1 MYERLTKAQRGKWVG
16 RGLINVGPNQ
26 PSENGVLF
34 TIEYLLLSRHT
45 DRLDASRLHR
55 MHSNGDGTLRQ
66 EPWDNDDP
74 SSHDNTTA
82 ILGYAFLSGI
92 YGPILR
98 TKIAGE
104 YWHPRDLIFYN
115 YLKGNAEFDSGHYYK
130 GYLRLFLTYPFWPL
144 MIPIQWWS
152 CFKGRETGETTI
164 STSSKLLA
172 WVRCQCTAH
181 QSVVMWLSW
190 ELNTWTIKR
199 HKKLGID
206 TWRKVFHF
214 YFKHPGHPIKFFP
227 NRRYEELNAQG

>member
-1 MYERLTKAQRGKWVG
+1 MYERLTKAQIDKWVG
-16 RGLINVGPNQ
+16 RGLINVGPNRL
-26 PSENGVLF
+26 SENGVLF
-34 TIEYLLLSRHT
+34 TVEYLLLSRNISGV
-45 DRLDASRLHR
+45 DASRLHR

-66 EPWDNDDP
+66 EPWDNGDP

-82 ILGYAFLSGI
+82 ILGYAFLSES
-92 YGPILR
+92 YSPILR

-115 YLKGNAEFDSGHYYK
+115 YLKGNAEVK
-130 GYLRLFLTYPFWPL
+130 RCKAIGYLRLLLTYPFWPL

-181 QSVVMWLSW
+181 RSYVMWLSW
-190 ELNTWTIKR
+190 KLNTWTIKR
-199 HKKLGID
+199 HEELGID
-206 TWRKVFHF
+206 TWRKVFNF
-214 YFKHPGHPIKFFP
+214 YFKHPGHPINCFQG
-227 NRRYEELNAQG
+227 NRYEELH